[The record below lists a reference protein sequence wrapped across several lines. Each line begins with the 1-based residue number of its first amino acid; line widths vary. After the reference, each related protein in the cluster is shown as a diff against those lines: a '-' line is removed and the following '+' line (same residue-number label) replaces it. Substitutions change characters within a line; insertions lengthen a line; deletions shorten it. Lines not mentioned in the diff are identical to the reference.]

1 MAKYKLLF
9 FVGLLLAT
17 VACERPAPPATDEA
31 RRAAFNLTAYLQEQ
45 RQRLETQQPMV
56 LKSVAAQGK
65 EPEVVETPDI
75 DWEDELAV
83 FEQAD
88 LSRPSLQEFY
98 TRQEQVLEDGSVAI
112 EFTKL
117 EDAEPQVHYLRLVLS
132 PAGKLKHLN
141 ARLQDK
147 NIIFFS
153 RRAVELSTDPQ
164 SGNISSYHV
173 EGVQKMIFGDS
184 LRYEV
189 QANL

>member
-1 MAKYKLLF
+1 MAKYKPLLLI
-9 FVGLLLAT
+9 GLLLALA
-17 VACERPAPPATDEA
+17 ACERPAPPATNEA
-31 RRAAFNLTAYLQEQ
+31 GQAAFNLTSYLQEQ
-45 RQRLETQQPMV
+45 RQKLEAEQPMV
-56 LKSVAAQGK
+56 LKSVAAQGQ
-65 EPEVVETPDI
+65 EPEVVETSTI
-75 DWEDELAV
+75 NWEDELAV

-88 LSRPSLQEFY
+88 LSRPSLQEYY
-98 TRQEQVLEDGSVAI
+98 TRQEQVLEDGSVAV

-117 EDAEPQVHYLRLVLS
+117 EDAESMVHYLRLIMT
-132 PAGKLKHLN
+132 PDGKLKQLN

-153 RRAVELSTDPQ
+153 RRAIELSTDSQ
-164 SGNISSYHV
+164 TGDISDYHV